1 MEWRLAAA
9 WANYTWE
16 QFCELD
22 GDQMSAHIAAYRV
35 DKQIV
40 ALLAHVQAN
49 EMRRQA
55 PGHGSG

>member
-22 GDQMSAHIAAYRV
+22 GEQMSAHIAAYRV
-35 DKQIV
+35 HNQIE
-40 ALLAHVQAN
+40 ALLAHVQAG
-49 EMRRQA
+49 ELRRA
-55 PGHGSG
+55 AKGNG

>member
-1 MEWRLAAA
+1 
-9 WANYTWE
+9 
-16 QFCELD
+16 
-22 GDQMSAHIAAYRV
+22 MSAHIAAYRV